1 MLEVSRRYRH
11 MISSGPSL
19 LQWRSLTMRGALA
32 GWVIAVL
39 AVAVLFVSGVHDFI
53 AINDPVQA
61 NVLVVEGWA
70 WESAAM
76 KEAAEEFNRAR
87 YDVVVT
93 VGVLPTPHGSGPL
106 QENAAA
112 HAAEQLKKFGV
123 DDHAI
128 QVVTVSN
135 IDRHRTYTSA
145 LAVRRWLADSKVNV
159 VGINVFTLGA
169 HARKSLVLFK
179 RAFSERVPIGVIAG
193 TEDGYDTERWWLS
206 ASGIYTV
213 LRKTI
218 GYLYSEWWP
227 LPDMLAPT
235 QMTLSGG
242 K

>member
-1 MLEVSRRYRH
+1 
-11 MISSGPSL
+11 
-19 LQWRSLTMRGALA
+19 MRGALA
-32 GWVIAVL
+32 GWVVAVL
-39 AVAVLFVSGVHDFI
+39 AAAVLFVLGIHDFLT
-53 AINDPVQA
+53 INEPVQA

-76 KEAAEEFNRAR
+76 KEAAEEFSRAR
-87 YDVVVT
+87 YDVVVA

-123 DDHAI
+123 NDHAI

-206 ASGIYTV
+206 ARGIYTV

-218 GYLYSEWWP
+218 GYLYAEWWP
-227 LPDMLAPT
+227 LPDDLLALNG
-235 QMTLSGG
+235 QVGSFGG